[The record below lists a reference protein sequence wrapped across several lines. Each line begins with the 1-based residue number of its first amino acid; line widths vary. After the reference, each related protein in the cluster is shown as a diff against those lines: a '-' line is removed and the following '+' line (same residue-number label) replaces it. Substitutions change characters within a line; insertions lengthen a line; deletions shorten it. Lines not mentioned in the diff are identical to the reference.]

1 MNHNLCKCIPIPKSQ
16 YIGNTFSVHCSTMCK
31 LDDTKKKVVTKPG
44 EFMGFYKETGKKIY
58 LYKKE
63 KNRKKK
69 DKVIL
74 LS

>member
-1 MNHNLCKCIPIPKSQ
+1 
-16 YIGNTFSVHCSTMCK
+16 MCK

-69 DKVIL
+69 DSVIL